1 MPFIVS
7 YNLKMLIGAP
17 SAGTLN
23 IKSKDV
29 IRMQKQRKGLQQNI
43 TDLIGLMDVLHHQWQ
58 EGRFEDF

>member
-7 YNLKMLIGAP
+7 YNLNMLIGAP
-17 SAGTLN
+17 SGRTLN